1 MQIFI
6 NEIFP
11 GFSVDRIVLAVDFST
26 LESEV
31 PVRILGIDVN
41 VVLFTFDTF
50 QNDRVCGYL

>member
-1 MQIFI
+1 MKGDADIYI
-6 NEIFP
+6 Y
-11 GFSVDRIVLAVDFST
+11 VDRIVLAVDFST